1 MEGKKVFTRKNT
13 VYNSCIRKE
22 EKDFILF
29 FKEEGLKFNEFT
41 IPSQKLERNNRIN
54 PNKGEKQKN
63 KINTETEQKVK
74 FHVTIQKDKICLN
87 RQIYQET

>member
-1 MEGKKVFTRKNT
+1 MEGKKVFTRKNR

-41 IPSQKLERNNRIN
+41 IPS
-54 PNKGEKQKN
+54 
-63 KINTETEQKVK
+63 
-74 FHVTIQKDKICLN
+74 
-87 RQIYQET
+87 